1 MVQRLTI
8 AVILLLAVLS
18 ASAPQPV
25 RACAMAM
32 PTLQKAPCTDCCAR
46 MKFCVLRQ
54 ENQVP
59 PASATASSQQSIQL
73 AAQPIESL
81 FGKATVTLPERHCF
95 RAELFSDSPPR
106 LAVLCTFLI

>member
-8 AVILLLAVLS
+8 AVVLLLAVLS
-18 ASAPQPV
+18 ASAPQSV

-32 PTLQKAPCTDCCAR
+32 PGLQKAPCTDCCAR

-54 ENQVP
+54 EKQVP
-59 PASATASSQQSIQL
+59 PASATASSQQSITL

-81 FGKATVTLPERHCF
+81 LGQATVMVSKHHCF
-95 RAELFSDSPPR
+95 RTDLFPTSPPR